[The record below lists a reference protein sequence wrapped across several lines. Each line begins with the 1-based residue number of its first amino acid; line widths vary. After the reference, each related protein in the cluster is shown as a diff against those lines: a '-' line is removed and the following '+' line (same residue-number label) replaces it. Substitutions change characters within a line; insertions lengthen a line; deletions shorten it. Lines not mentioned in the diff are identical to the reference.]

1 LLDKRDAGEE
11 SCRLTSATRIQ
22 QSAKSNSVM
31 TPKCRAIAL
40 RNSKESSIYA
50 RQSRFFL
57 FFCAHDRTNDE
68 DDKMHF
74 LAELKSAV

>member
-11 SCRLTSATRIQ
+11 SCRLTSATRIP

-31 TPKCRAIAL
+31 TSKCRAIAL

-50 RQSRFFL
+50 RQSRIFL
-57 FFCAHDRTNDE
+57 FFCASYKANNADE
-68 DDKMHF
+68 EMHF
-74 LAELKSAV
+74 LAEPESAV